1 MRLTHDKTGA
11 AIQQMVAFLLKHIIF
26 FPDLTFSTGL
36 DRPVQGWFPERDVLD
51 SSQRRCLAGGKVVLE
66 QVLEGKFIFCASF
79 RPDLKGTNTGSE
91 YAFLYPDLQTALFG
105 EWEDGEIVSASP
117 AQLVELSHD
126 QGVAEPRFAICDDR
140 QALSERRSS

>member
-1 MRLTHDKTGA
+1 MLVG
-11 AIQQMVAFLLKHIIF
+11 
-26 FPDLTFSTGL
+26 
-36 DRPVQGWFPERDVLD
+36 
-51 SSQRRCLAGGKVVLE
+51 SQRRRLAGGKVVLE
-66 QVLEGKFIFCASF
+66 QVLEGKLIFFASF
-79 RPDLKGTNTGSE
+79 RPDSKGTNTGSE

-105 EWEDGEIVSASP
+105 EWQDGALVSASP

>member
-1 MRLTHDKTGA
+1 M
-11 AIQQMVAFLLKHIIF
+11 
-26 FPDLTFSTGL
+26 L
-36 DRPVQGWFPERDVLD
+36 DG
-51 SSQRRCLAGGKVVLE
+51 SQRRCLAGGKVVLE
-66 QVLEGKFIFCASF
+66 QVLEGKFIFCVSF

-105 EWEDGEIVSASP
+105 EWEDGALVSASP